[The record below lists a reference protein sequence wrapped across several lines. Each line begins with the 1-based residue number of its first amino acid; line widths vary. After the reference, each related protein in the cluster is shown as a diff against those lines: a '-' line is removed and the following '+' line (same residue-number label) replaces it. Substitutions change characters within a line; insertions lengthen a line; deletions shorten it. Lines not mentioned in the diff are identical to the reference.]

1 MSKLK
6 DRNIK
11 GMLLKREGHRGT
23 LSMARWSRK
32 FVTFSLVE
40 ISGED
45 SSNTACTGVLRY
57 YAATS
62 ASKVEGLKPRK
73 ELRMNQC
80 TLHIDVENLQF
91 EIRAPRGYKIMF
103 KCASAEELED
113 WVSRIEPSDNYRER
127 LIAFYKEKRPQKLDQ
142 VRVMKS

>member
-1 MSKLK
+1 
-6 DRNIK
+6 
-11 GMLLKREGHRGT
+11 
-23 LSMARWSRK
+23 MARWSRK

-40 ISGED
+40 ISGQD
-45 SSNTACTGVLRY
+45 SSNTACTGLLRY

-113 WVSRIEPSDNYRER
+113 WVSRIEPCDNYRER